1 MTKRIGCALLLA
13 VTFLLAGTTSASAE
27 SMDAGKAFTKLT
39 RGFINI
45 VTGWVEIPKR
55 VSETSKTQGAMS
67 GFTWGL
73 LRGIGHGFVRTAA
86 GFYELF
92 TFPFPA
98 PPGYEPVIQPEFVF
112 TEEASAPAY
121 DTYKKYR

>member
-1 MTKRIGCALLLA
+1 MRKLA
-13 VTFLLAGTTSASAE
+13 ALAGLVVAAVVLATTTQASAE
-27 SMDAGKAFTKLT
+27 PMEAGKAVTKLT
-39 RGFINI
+39 RGAINA

-55 VSETSKTQGAMS
+55 IHETSQASGAAA

-73 LRGIGHGFVRTAA
+73 LRGFGYGFIRTAA

-98 PPGYEPVIQPEFVF
+98 PPGYEPVIQPEYVF
-112 TEEASAPAY
+112 E
-121 DTYKKYR
+121 